1 MKGKVL
7 LSMLFVLFLVGLVSA
22 AYAQN
27 PVIRLKYSTYFV
39 ATHQVAVL
47 NQQFCD
53 EIKKRTNGKVEIV
66 YHPSG
71 TLLSAPKTFQGVVS
85 GIADIGMSNIS
96 YTRGRF
102 PVIGSSICPSV
113 FRAPTWQPT
122 WTMTSTTILSQ
133 TISRM

>member
-7 LSMLFVLFLVGLVSA
+7 LSMLFVLFSVGLAST
-22 AYAQN
+22 AYAES
-27 PVIRLKYSTYFV
+27 PVIKLKYSTYFV

-53 EIKKRTNGKVEIV
+53 EIKKRTNGKVEIA

-71 TLLSAPKTFQGVVS
+71 VLLAAPKTFQGVVS

-102 PVIGSSICPSV
+102 PVIELLDLPLLRGDP
-113 FRAPTWQPT
+113 RGQ
-122 WTMTSTTILSQ
+122 
-133 TISRM
+133 